1 MSLTLA
7 LALLLVAAL
16 AVPAQA
22 QMAPDVIP
30 LPNGFQPEG
39 IALGPGSTFYVGSLA
54 TGAIYSGDLRTGE
67 GAILVPDQED
77 RVAVGLG
84 FDNWSRN
91 LFVAGGAGGAAYV
104 YDTQTGE
111 SLAEYPLVD
120 PASTGTFV
128 NDVVVTEDAAYLTD
142 SMRPV
147 FYRIPLGENGRLP
160 DPSAVE
166 EIELSGDF
174 EFVEGEFNSNGIAAT
189 PNGQVLFIINS
200 FTGALYR
207 VNPQTGEATE
217 IEVTGGELTMG
228 DGLFLDG
235 QTLYV
240 VRNRLNEIAVVVLG
254 PGFQTGRVV
263 DTITSD
269 LFDVPTTIAKFG
281 PWLYAV
287 NARFGTTPTPDT
299 EYNVVR
305 VPVEP

>member
-1 MSLTLA
+1 MSLTLV
-7 LALLLVAAL
+7 LTLLLVLVL

-22 QMAPDVIP
+22 QTTPDVIP

-39 IALGPGSTFYVGSLA
+39 IAVGPGSTFYVGSLA
-54 TGAIYSGDLRTGE
+54 TGAIYSGDLRTGA
-67 GAILVPDQED
+67 GALLVPDQED
-77 RVAVGLG
+77 RIAVGLG

-91 LFVAGGAGGAAYV
+91 LFVAGGPGGAGYV
-104 YDTQTGE
+104 YDTRTGE
-111 SLAEYPLVD
+111 SLAEYPLAD
-120 PASTGTFV
+120 PASALGTFV
-128 NDVVVTEDAAYLTD
+128 NDVVVTEDAAYFTD

-147 FYRIPLGENGRLP
+147 FYRVPLGSVGRLP

-174 EFVEGEFNSNGIAAT
+174 VFVEGEFNSNGIAAT
-189 PNGQVLFIINS
+189 PNGQRLFIINS
-200 FTGALYR
+200 FTGSLYR
-207 VNPQTGEATE
+207 VNPHTGEATE
-217 IEVTGGELTMG
+217 IDVTGGELTMG

-240 VRNRLNEIAVVVLG
+240 VRNRVNEIAVVRLG
-254 PGFQTGRVV
+254 PGFQIGRVV

-287 NARFGTTPTPDT
+287 NARFGTTPTPET

-305 VPVEP
+305 VPI